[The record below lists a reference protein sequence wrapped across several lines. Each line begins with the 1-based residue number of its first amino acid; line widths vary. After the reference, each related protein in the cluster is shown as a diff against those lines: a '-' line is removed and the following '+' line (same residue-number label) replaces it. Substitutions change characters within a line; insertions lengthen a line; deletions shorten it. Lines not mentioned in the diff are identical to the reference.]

1 MKHIILFLRT
11 SCFVMWTGCASTTDF
26 FANQF
31 FLPNEGVRKPIY
43 SVQTERGI
51 GFITTDNIQL
61 LSDIHR
67 PKKLEKTPT
76 ILVRIPFTNTFK
88 NRSRSDVIG
97 RYWARRGYT
106 VVIQGTRGRYESGGE
121 FYPLAHEREDGIQT
135 LHWITEQSWYD
146 GRIAMWG
153 GSAFGH
159 TQWAI
164 ADQVDP
170 GPEALFVQ
178 IASTNFR
185 DMFYPG
191 NAFSLESALYW
202 AIRSRGNRDREV
214 VSIKDIEKGVNGFPV
229 IEADDRATGDTNF
242 FNDWLINK
250 DNKDYWQQI
259 DGENRTHTIKSPIL
273 LMAGWFDPFLPTQL
287 NDFNSILN
295 NAKKSVTK
303 NTRLIVGPW
312 AHARD
317 ILLPGAQNSIPYRRE
332 SIAPSIAWF
341 DHQLGISKIPLKMSR
356 IKIFVMGDNS
366 WREENEWPL
375 ARTKYTNFYLHSMGA
390 ANSHNGDGLL
400 KNVIQKKGTFFDEY
414 IYDPLDPVPSAGGAM
429 LGPRS
434 GIQLQNTVESRDDVL
449 VYTTDALTKPLEAT
463 GPVSTIL
470 YVSTDVP
477 STDFTAKLVDVYPD
491 GQAYN
496 VCDGILRRD
505 YSKKNNHE
513 NNPVEIKID
522 LWPTSYVFD
531 KGHKIRLEISS
542 SNFPRY
548 DRNTNTG
555 ESTPTANTTI
565 IANQKIFHS
574 TNYQSRLILPII
586 PRSK

>member
-1 MKHIILFLRT
+1 
-11 SCFVMWTGCASTTDF
+11 
-26 FANQF
+26 
-31 FLPNEGVRKPIY
+31 
-43 SVQTERGI
+43 
-51 GFITTDNIQL
+51 
-61 LSDIHR
+61 
-67 PKKLEKTPT
+67 
-76 ILVRIPFTNTFK
+76 
-88 NRSRSDVIG
+88 
-97 RYWARRGYT
+97 
-106 VVIQGTRGRYESGGE
+106 
-121 FYPLAHEREDGIQT
+121 
-135 LHWITEQSWYD
+135 
-146 GRIAMWG
+146 
-153 GSAFGH
+153 
-159 TQWAI
+159 
-164 ADQVDP
+164 
-170 GPEALFVQ
+170 
-178 IASTNFR
+178 
-185 DMFYPG
+185 
-191 NAFSLESALYW
+191 
-202 AIRSRGNRDREV
+202 
-214 VSIKDIEKGVNGFPV
+214 
-229 IEADDRATGDTNF
+229 
-242 FNDWLINK
+242 
-250 DNKDYWQQI
+250 
-259 DGENRTHTIKSPIL
+259 
-273 LMAGWFDPFLPTQL
+273 
-287 NDFNSILN
+287 
-295 NAKKSVTK
+295 
-303 NTRLIVGPW
+303 
-312 AHARD
+312 
-317 ILLPGAQNSIPYRRE
+317 
-332 SIAPSIAWF
+332 
-341 DHQLGISKIPLKMSR
+341 
-356 IKIFVMGDNS
+356 MGDNS

-496 VCDGILRRD
+496 ICDGILRRD